1 MSCVRFALSPV
12 NAPSAGHTVSAE
24 ELESHLNTVLR
35 TTPHNLL
42 LFLQDKVCTIFI
54 TQHANRLI
62 CAAPL
67 FLLHIITV
75 LSLPQ
80 YCMTIGIEPQGGSNI
95 YTVYI
100 YIYIYIY
107 ILYIYKIQFRERFC
121 IHIIN
126 VSVYRLLKKISN

>member
-100 YIYIYIY
+100 YIYCIYIKYNFVKDFAY
-107 ILYIYKIQFRERFC
+107 ISSMCQC
-121 IHIIN
+121 TAC
-126 VSVYRLLKKISN
+126 